1 MEGKCCKCDWV
12 TKYKC
17 LECFI
22 FVCNICSKVGEDHE
36 NYNEK
41 EKLIG
46 KDEKCDVN
54 QVQTISVTVRE

>member
-1 MEGKCCKCDWV
+1 M

-46 KDEKCDVN
+46 KDEKCDGN